1 MGLFERITQSNL
13 IVFADLSSLSLSIY
27 IYIVY
32 STREELNS
40 YSTPT
45 AERHQLSSEEKLH
58 FHDVK
63 IVKSAD
69 VCAFNAY
76 LTLEPLI

>member
-1 MGLFERITQSNL
+1 M
-13 IVFADLSSLSLSIY
+13 
-27 IYIVY
+27 VY
-32 STREELNS
+32 STRGELNS

-63 IVKSAD
+63 IVKSDD

>member
-1 MGLFERITQSNL
+1 M
-13 IVFADLSSLSLSIY
+13 
-27 IYIVY
+27 VY
-32 STREELNS
+32 STRGELNS